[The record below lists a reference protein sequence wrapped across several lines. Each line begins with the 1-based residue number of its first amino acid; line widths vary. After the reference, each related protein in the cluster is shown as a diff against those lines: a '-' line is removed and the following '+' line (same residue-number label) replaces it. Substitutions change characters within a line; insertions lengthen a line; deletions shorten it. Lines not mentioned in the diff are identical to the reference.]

1 MSINYRRFDNYFIK
15 KNLKF
20 MAKKVKI
27 VQKRIVVVKSLRFI
41 KAIDQLFFV
50 NHVKYRHL
58 YY

>member
-1 MSINYRRFDNYFIK
+1 MDHFK

-27 VQKRIVVVKSLRFI
+27 VQKGIVVVKSLRFI

-50 NHVKYRHL
+50 NHVKYSHL